1 MADLKIKNTGSGTA
15 PYDTWATAL
24 PSLAAAVAVMA
35 AGDRLIVSPSHVESS
50 ATLSITVPGTVSNP
64 STIVCAAE
72 SGPGGH
78 GAASTGA
85 VVAVTGTTF
94 SISGNFHCTGITF
107 RSTSV
112 SAVIASFAAGSGNL
126 QRFKSCRF
134 ESDGGNAN
142 SHIKFGT
149 FTGSVSSSA
158 VVEDCTFKFSSTGQ
172 RIQFDYNLAIRGG
185 GLDAASTAVLGLFFA
200 SASGRGGTLRAD
212 GFDAAPAAATCSLL
226 ATIGGGGVWAR
237 MRGFK
242 VPASWTGAP
251 AASGQLK
258 AGDRVS
264 LIDAS
269 SGATLIRLWEQAYV
283 GSVRDE
289 GTVKVTAQT
298 RAFRLATAAECTVAA
313 PLVSHECELP
323 LTGAAQTV
331 SWPVCTDG
339 VTLTDRDAH
348 IEIDYYAT
356 NGSLLSSVVTDAV
369 ASTVATPVN
378 QDTDT
383 TPWTTTGLGSP
394 VRQILSAAVTAGSAS
409 QALVRLVLAR
419 PSTTVFAAEQ
429 PAVV

>member
-35 AGDRLIVSPSHVESS
+35 AGDRLIVSPSHVESN
-50 ATLSITVPGTVSNP
+50 ATLSLTVPGTVSNP
-64 STIVCAAE
+64 STIVCAVE

-85 VVAVTGTTF
+85 IVQVTGTTF
-94 SISGNFHCTGITF
+94 AISGNFHCTGITW
-107 RSTSV
+107 RASSV
-112 SAVIASFAAGSGNL
+112 SAVAASFAAGSGNL

-134 ESDGGNAN
+134 ESTGANAN

-149 FTGSVSSSA
+149 FTASVSSSA
-158 VVEDCTFKFSSTGQ
+158 VVEDCIFRFSSTGQ
-172 RIQFDYNLAIRGG
+172 RIQFDYNLRIRGG
-185 GLDAASTAVLGLFFA
+185 GLDPAGTAILGLFIG

-212 GFDAAPAAATCSLL
+212 GFDASPAAASCPLL
-226 ATIGGGGVWAR
+226 ATLGAGAVWAR
-237 MRGFK
+237 MRSFK
-242 VPASWTGAP
+242 LPASWTGAP
-251 AASGQLK
+251 AAAGQLK

-269 SGATLIRLWEQAYV
+269 SGSTLIRLWDQAYV

-298 RAFRLATAAECTVAA
+298 RAFRLASAAECTVAA
-313 PLVSHECELP
+313 PLESHECELP
-323 LTGAAQTV
+323 LTGSAQTV

-339 VTLTDRDAH
+339 VTLTDGHAY
-348 IEIDYYAT
+348 IEIDYFAT

-369 ASTVATPVN
+369 ASTAVSPVD
-378 QDTDT
+378 QATDT
-383 TPWTTTGLGSP
+383 TTWTTTGLASP
-394 VRQILSAAVTAGSAS
+394 VRQVLSAAVTAGSAS
-409 QALVRLVLAR
+409 LAIARLVLTR
-419 PSTTVFAAEQ
+419 PNTTMFAAEL
-429 PAVV
+429 PVVA